1 MSPEDLLKRLD
12 QLGLAYQNTHHVAL
26 KTVEDSK
33 KVQHQFL
40 SSAQGGGHIKNLY
53 LRDRKKRNYL
63 VVAEQDQAIDLKAL
77 SRTIGATNLSFGS
90 ADRLMEHLGVLP
102 GAVTPLSMIVGVE
115 KGVTL
120 FLDETLQNCKQIY
133 MHPMVNTQTTAMS
146 PADLEAFLKSVGCT
160 YSWINLTNSEAS

>member
-1 MSPEDLLKRLD
+1 MSPEDLHKRLD

-33 KVQHQFL
+33 KVQDQFL

-63 VVAEQDQAIDLKAL
+63 VVAEQDQKIDLKAL
-77 SRTIGATNLSFGS
+77 SKTIGANNLSFGS
-90 ADRLMEHLGVLP
+90 PDRLMEHLGVLP
-102 GAVTPLSMIVGVE
+102 GAVTPLSMIIGVE

-120 FLDETLQNCKQIY
+120 FMDETLRDRQTIY
-133 MHPMVNTQTTAMS
+133 MHPMVNTQTTAMT
-146 PADLEAFLKSVGCT
+146 PANLERFLQSLDCT
-160 YSWINLTNSEAS
+160 YSWIDVRAPS

>member
-26 KTVEDSK
+26 KTVKDSK

-40 SSAQGGGHIKNLY
+40 SSKEGGGHIKNLY

-63 VVAEQDQAIDLKAL
+63 IVAEQDQEINLKEL

-120 FLDETLQNCKQIY
+120 YLDETLQGCKQIY

-146 PADLEAFLKSVGCT
+146 PKDLEIFLNSIGCT
-160 YSWINLTNSEAS
+160 YNWISLTELNTS